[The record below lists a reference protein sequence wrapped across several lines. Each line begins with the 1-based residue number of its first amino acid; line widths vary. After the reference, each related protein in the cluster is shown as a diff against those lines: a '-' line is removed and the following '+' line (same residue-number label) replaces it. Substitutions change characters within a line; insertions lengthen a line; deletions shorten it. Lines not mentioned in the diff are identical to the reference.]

1 MTSPF
6 AIRGVIE
13 GFYGNPW
20 THEQRLECIHFIG
33 ARGMNTFFYGP
44 KDDPLVR
51 RRWREPYTDEA
62 LARLTELVIAGAAA
76 GVEIVYA
83 ISPGLSIHYSA
94 ERDVAVLL
102 AKLEQVSSLGVRRF
116 ALLLDDLPPELAHD
130 DDRAVFA
137 DIADAHAALA
147 CAVAAGLGPERAL
160 IVCPLDYHG
169 RGDEPYLA
177 CIGAALDPRV
187 DIFWTG
193 RAICSTTL
201 EVEDAL
207 RFRDTA
213 GRPPLY
219 WDNYPVNDVAMGWE
233 LHIGP
238 YRGRDTNLYQ
248 ASRGIVANPMELF
261 EASKIPLATIADYLA
276 DPAGYDPEASVASAI
291 REVAGDG
298 TQDGGADAV
307 AFAMFAENVRSS
319 CLGDADAP
327 TVTAALASFAA
338 AADEAAET
346 GNRARLDAAATA
358 LGELAERC
366 LAAADRLLRGDVAN
380 PGLID
385 ECRPW
390 IEAFKVGAGAM
401 LRAAALA
408 ADDLLP
414 NDEAAV
420 RRELLPFLAEI
431 RRRRV
436 RVFGDALDMF
446 LSDTTNTH
454 VKPGTEVPVEQG
466 GLS

>member
-20 THEQRLECIHFIG
+20 THAQRLECIRYIG
-33 ARGMNTFFYGP
+33 ARGMNTFVYGP

-51 RRWREPYTDEA
+51 RRWREPYADEA
-62 LARLTELVIAGAAA
+62 LARLTDLVTAGADA
-76 GVEIVYA
+76 GVEVVYA

-94 ERDVAVLL
+94 QQEVAALL
-102 AKLEQVSSLGVRRF
+102 AKLEQVGSLGVRRF
-116 ALLLDDLPPELAHD
+116 ALLLDDLPRELAHD

-137 DIADAHAALA
+137 DIAEAHTALA
-147 CAVAAGLGPERAL
+147 CAVATGLGPERAL

-177 CIGAALDPRV
+177 RIGGALDPRV

-193 RAICSTTL
+193 REICSPKL
-201 EVEDAL
+201 EVDDAL
-207 RFRDTA
+207 RFRETT
-213 GRPPLY
+213 GRPPLF

-238 YRGRDTNLYQ
+238 YRGRDANLHE
-248 ASRGIVANPMELF
+248 ASRGILANPMELF

-276 DPAGYDPEASVASAI
+276 DPAGYDPEASIARAI

-298 TQDGGADAV
+298 TQDGGAGAE
-307 AFAMFAENVRSS
+307 AFATFAENVRSS
-319 CLGDADAP
+319 CLGDEDAP

-338 AADEAAET
+338 AADEAAGT
-346 GNRARLDAAATA
+346 GDRQRLEAAGSA
-358 LGELAERC
+358 LGVLAERC
-366 LAAADRLLRGDVAN
+366 LAAADRLLRRDVAN

-390 IEAFKVGAGAM
+390 IEAFEVGARAM
-401 LRAAALA
+401 LRAATLA
-408 ADDLLP
+408 ADGLLP

-454 VKPGTEVPVEQG
+454 IRPGIVLPAERG